1 VITIRVG
8 ISLFVTIAEPRL
20 IKRGMEDS
28 ARKVVSYLPNN
39 RHRAND

>member
-1 VITIRVG
+1 MRLG
-8 ISLFVTIAEPRL
+8 ISLFVTVAKRAL

>member
-1 VITIRVG
+1 VITIRAG

-28 ARKVVSYLPNN
+28 ARKAISYLPNN